1 MSDNRPGVQGM
12 ERLIAFAAL
21 AALSGSAHAQ
31 HGGHGPASPYAGEE
45 VRAIKS
51 LSADDIAELRRGG
64 GWGLAKAAELNGVPG
79 PAHLLELK
87 DAILLSD
94 DQVAAISDIFATM
107 KADAIAEGERL
118 IAHEQALE
126 DAFRSRSVTPD
137 SLRRMLAKIEGSR
150 SALRYIHL
158 AAHLRTSALLTDD
171 QIARYVALRGYDDP
185 CANVP
190 AGHDP
195 AMWRKHNGCE

>member
-1 MSDNRPGVQGM
+1 MKGM
-12 ERLIAFAAL
+12 AIIAAL
-21 AALSGSAHAQ
+21 AAFTGAALAQ
-31 HGGHGPASPYAGEE
+31 HGGHGPASPYAGEQT
-45 VRAIKS
+45 RAIKS
-51 LSADDIAELRRGG
+51 LSQDDIAELRRGG

-87 DAILLSD
+87 DDIPLNEE
-94 DQVAAISDIFATM
+94 QVAAIGGIFTTM

-118 IAHEQALE
+118 IMQEQLLE
-126 DAFRSRSVTPD
+126 DAFRARSVTDD
-137 SLRRMLAKIEGSR
+137 SVRRMLAKIEESR

-158 AAHLRTSALLTDD
+158 AAHLSTSALLTED
-171 QIARYVALRGYDDP
+171 QIARYVALRGYAYP

-195 AMWRKHNGCE
+195 AMWRRHNGCE